1 MILDNCFCSSWNK
14 AVQIKRFVLVSKA
27 SVWKIFW
34 FSLNYDIGIFLCNR
48 MCMTPSHIYVE
59 FIRMN
64 FARMR
69 DWCYIYLS
77 PQKKTMWKF
86 ERKLISSMYFIFTC
100 TFWNFLYMINCWKL
114 FFCKNWTIQS
124 IFPVIHVR
132 MYPTMVFSFCWFHL
146 LMQCNRTL
154 KVGFVTWYQHYR
166 ELL

>member
-1 MILDNCFCSSWNK
+1 MTLEFFCATECVWHLLTYTWNSY
-14 AVQIKRFVLVSKA
+14 AWTLHAWETDV
-27 SVWKIFW
+27 
-34 FSLNYDIGIFLCNR
+34 
-48 MCMTPSHIYVE
+48 IYT
-59 FIRMN
+59 
-64 FARMR
+64 
-69 DWCYIYLS
+69 CHLK
-77 PQKKTMWKF
+77 KKTMWKF
-86 ERKLISSMYFIFTC
+86 ERKLISSMYYVFTC